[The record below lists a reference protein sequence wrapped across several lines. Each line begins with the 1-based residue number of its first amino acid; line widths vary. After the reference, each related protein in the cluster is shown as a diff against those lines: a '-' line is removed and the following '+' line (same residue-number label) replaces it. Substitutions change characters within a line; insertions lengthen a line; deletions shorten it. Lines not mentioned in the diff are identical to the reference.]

1 MNTFKSNAEAI
12 LHVFKELPK
21 GMRLAIP
28 LGVGKPNKFVNDF
41 YSTCK
46 GRSDYRVQLYTGL
59 SLDTPAYKTSIE
71 RHLVQPAFDQLLGS
85 DYPYLEYVRDQR
97 TRSVPSNFHIYEFYM
112 QPGSQLSQEQ
122 SQQDY
127 TSVNYTHVIPQL
139 VDLGVECVFQ
149 AIARGQDGSL
159 SLGTNPDLTVDLR
172 ARYKESGR
180 RLFLVGVI
188 NSRMPY
194 TLGDSVVESSFFDII
209 VDSPENNHE
218 IFALPHQPI
227 DNTDLMVGLNASQL
241 CVDDGTLQIGIGS
254 LTESLAASL
263 IFRQKANGE
272 YKEAVK
278 RLHVSPILKSVDVFE
293 RGLFGTS
300 ELITDGFMH
309 LSRAGIVKRPVK
321 VKRLNRVLSMEGAFL
336 LGSAEFYD
344 WVRDIGSN
352 ALRSG
357 ESAMAM
363 TSVNHINDLYE
374 EDEAELRRE
383 RKNARF
389 FNTCMG
395 VSLLGEAF
403 SETLPDG
410 RVISGV
416 GGQYNF
422 VSMAHE
428 LRDARSILM
437 FRSRR
442 LEKGEWKSNV
452 NFSGAFATIPRHL
465 RDIFVNEYGVADT
478 RYISDSK
485 VIEALLEITDVEF
498 QDALIV
504 RAQKSGKLA
513 QSYRPTERMKMNSVV
528 WVDHAIESLKSA
540 GHLSEYPFGTEFL
553 PIQQKLIRALSDFKG
568 LNRISVISALL
579 KSLWAGVGFSASAY
593 QNELKFLKLD
603 SAVGFKGALGRQ
615 VVKAALVRADGA
627 LRTKFR

>member
-1 MNTFKSNAEAI
+1 MITLKSNADAI
-12 LHVFKELPK
+12 DRVFETLPS
-21 GMRLAIP
+21 GVRLAIP

-41 YSTCK
+41 YAACK
-46 GRSDYRVQLYTGL
+46 LKPDYNVELYTGL
-59 SLDTPAYKTSIE
+59 SLDTPAYKTPIE
-71 RHLVQPAFDQLLGS
+71 RNLIQPTFDKMLGV
-85 DYPYLEYVRDQR
+85 DYPYLQYVRDQR
-97 TRSVPSNFHIYEFYM
+97 KHSVPANFRIYEFYM
-112 QPGSQLSQEQ
+112 QPGSQLNHPQ

-139 VDLGVECVFQ
+139 VELGIECVFQ
-149 AIARGQDGSL
+149 AIARGTDGTY

-172 ARYKESGR
+172 ARYRETGR
-180 RLFLVGVI
+180 RLLLIGVI
-188 NSRMPY
+188 NSRMPFTY
-194 TLGDSVVESSFFDII
+194 GDSVVDSSFFDMI
-209 VDSPENNHE
+209 VDAPENNHE
-218 IFALPHQPI
+218 IFALPRQPV

-254 LTESLAASL
+254 LTESLSASL
-263 IFRQKANGE
+263 IFRQLSNGE
-272 YKEAVK
+272 YRDAVK
-278 RLHVSPILKSVDVFE
+278 RLHISPGLKSVGVFE

-309 LSRAGIVKRPVK
+309 LSRAGVVKRPVN
-321 VKRLNRVLSMEGAFL
+321 VKRLGRVLHMEGAFL
-336 LGSAEFYD
+336 LGSTEFYD
-344 WVRDIGSN
+344 WVRELSSRVSSG
-352 ALRSG
+352 RSS
-357 ESAMAM
+357 EMAM

-383 RKNARF
+383 RKNSRF

-422 VSMAHE
+422 VAMAHE

-442 LEKGEWKSNV
+442 QEKGQWKSNV

-485 VIEALLEITDVEF
+485 VIESLLEITDVEF
-498 QDALIV
+498 QDSLIV

-513 QSYRPTERMKMNSVV
+513 QAYRPTERMKMNTGT
-528 WVDHAIESLKSA
+528 WVNHAIESLKSA
-540 GHLSEYPFGTEFL
+540 GHLSEYPFGTEFT
-553 PIQQKLIRALSDFKG
+553 PVQQRLIGALSDFKG
-568 LNRISVISALL
+568 LSRSSVASALF
-579 KSLWAGVGFSASAY
+579 KSVATGVGFSAAAY
-593 QNELKFLKLD
+593 RDELEFLKLN
-603 SAVGFKGALGRQ
+603 SATGFKGLLGRQ
-615 VVKAALVRADGA
+615 IVKAALLRAG
-627 LRTKFR
+627 RS